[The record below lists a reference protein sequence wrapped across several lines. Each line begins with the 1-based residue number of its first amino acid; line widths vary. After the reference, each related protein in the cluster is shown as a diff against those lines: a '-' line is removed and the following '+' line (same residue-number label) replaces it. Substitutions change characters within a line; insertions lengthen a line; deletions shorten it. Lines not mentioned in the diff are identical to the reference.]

1 MAFALAIVFPII
13 LNIYKQSLVNKLES
27 YMRISIRDFDDIPE
41 NPVTIFW
48 NELQRKVKNKEY
60 QFEFYILFS
69 ILVVD

>member
-27 YMRISIRDFDDIPE
+27 YMRVSIRDFDDIPE

-48 NELQRKVKNKEY
+48 NELQRKVKNKEF

>member
-48 NELQRKVKNKEY
+48 NELQRKVK
-60 QFEFYILFS
+60 
-69 ILVVD
+69 D

>member
-1 MAFALAIVFPII
+1 MASALAIVFPII

-27 YMRISIRDFDDIPE
+27 YMRVSIRDFDDIPE